1 MIHFLR
7 KYVKA
12 PWAKDLKPENI
23 TLCDKEFVLQD
34 FAKRE
39 ADLIFKVRLYG
50 REFYI
55 YLLMELQSTVDFTMP
70 FRLLIYMSNLWLKIF
85 RSVPEKE
92 REKKGF
98 RLPVILPI
106 LFYNGED
113 RWTAVRQ
120 FSAYQEGGSEFG
132 RHVLD
137 FEYYLVDLSQIEEED
152 ILSTNTLIDNIMAL
166 DKKQSAE
173 DITQTLKV
181 LAERIAK
188 LPKAEQADFID
199 WMDNVML
206 KRRFPKDYIDN
217 FNQLLREGGFQNMIT
232 YSIERILDKELEKE
246 RNKRFEKVVKTLIE
260 TCKELGLTYEE
271 TLNKLI
277 LRLDYDNKGAEKAMN
292 KYWKQ

>member
-85 RSVPEKE
+85 RSVPEKVRE
-92 REKKGF
+92 RKEF

-132 RHVLD
+132 KYVLD
-137 FEYYLVDLSQIEEED
+137 FEYYLVDLSQIKEED
-152 ILSTNTLIDNIMAL
+152 ILSTNTLMDNIMAL
-166 DKKQSAE
+166 DKNQSA
-173 DITQTLKV
+173 DDFTKTLKL
-181 LAERIAK
+181 LAERITE
-188 LPKAEQADFID
+188 LPKADQADFID
-199 WMDNVML
+199 WMENVML

-217 FNQLLREGGFQNMIT
+217 FNRLLREGGFQNMIT
-232 YSIERILDKELEKE
+232 YSIERILDK
-246 RNKRFEKVVKTLIE
+246 
-260 TCKELGLTYEE
+260 
-271 TLNKLI
+271 
-277 LRLDYDNKGAEKAMN
+277 
-292 KYWKQ
+292 